1 MTTTG
6 IERSCLRYL
15 PLFWPVWQ
23 SGAAVEYNDI
33 ILTLGLLSKQH
44 VAHTPISHVSCL
56 RITWFTIFT
65 NKSAKNQPL
74 FIVLR
79 IHNFGWNASKQTKFE
94 LVHKYE
100 MQMVSDAS
108 NTVSKYS
115 CLRKENFCFNRYET
129 FFRRLSRLFEKILP
143 WRFNLMR

>member
-44 VAHTPISHVSCL
+44 VAHTPI
-56 RITWFTIFT
+56 T
-65 NKSAKNQPL
+65 Q
-74 FIVLR
+74 
-79 IHNFGWNASKQTKFE
+79 WNMGLK
-94 LVHKYE
+94 
-100 MQMVSDAS
+100 
-108 NTVSKYS
+108 
-115 CLRKENFCFNRYET
+115 
-129 FFRRLSRLFEKILP
+129 
-143 WRFNLMR
+143 